1 MLRLELQKAGFG
13 AKVLQNRKAGK
24 LLEGTR
30 FQNLSE
36 TLKGPVCMIHS
47 LEGSSQDLKGLLQT
61 LDSNPKMVL
70 VGGIVDSTLASVGG
84 IQTISQLPV
93 KEELLGGMV
102 FGLESIWRD
111 QLVGSLDS
119 VPKRLTSTLTA
130 SQEEMVNSLS
140 RLDSNEDGLEK

>member
-1 MLRLELQKAGFG
+1 M
-13 AKVLQNRKAGK
+13 
-24 LLEGTR
+24 
-30 FQNLSE
+30 
-36 TLKGPVCMIHS
+36 
-47 LEGSSQDLKGLLQT
+47 
-61 LDSNPKMVL
+61 
-70 VGGIVDSTLASVGG
+70 DSTLASVGG
-84 IQTISQLPV
+84 IQTISQLPA

-140 RLDSNEDGLEK
+140 RLDSNEGGLEK